1 MDAVSGE
8 LTVAVLSFFKIAQ
21 KQEAM
26 RSIGPCPDVRA
37 ASALSNLS
45 IDDVDGSLQFAS
57 LLSSGLS
64 TDLDRKRDGIH
75 QVVRAADSVPRLLL
89 ELSSA
94 LERLQ
99 CLIESSQPAKAAA
112 ELTMT
117 VGQVR
122 GHLAGDT

>member
-1 MDAVSGE
+1 MSGE

-37 ASALSNLS
+37 ASALSDLS

-75 QVVRAADSVPRLLL
+75 QVMNELPILLPRLLL

-99 CLIESSQPAKAAA
+99 CLIESIQPAKAAA